1 MDLIF
6 SIKKNPKKTIF
17 AIFIITLIFLSI
29 IFTKGLKYEFNEE
42 SFFPNNKIVRANEE
56 ILKEYTNYYIVPI
69 LVKSIDGNILN
80 KEDLIDILVIEKR
93 INENFSIAPFS
104 IADLISNAFLG
115 NKEANYENK
124 INEIKN
130 RSDSDIK
137 DFIHLI
143 IESHL
148 IPVDLLSIFL
158 TKDFNISNLKAEG
171 TLIKVSLNGSL
182 IFNEEKALN
191 EEKRID
197 SITKIKSQHIRAATL
212 GGMLVSNEIMKA
224 NRKSVGILLPLS
236 FLLVIIILAIIYR
249 NIFEIFVSLLIL
261 IISIIWTYGFA
272 SLLGYYLNPVTTAVP
287 VLLVGTGIDYAI
299 YLTLKI
305 KENKKIKPVITAIS
319 LATITTAIA
328 FLSNISSSISA
339 IKQFGILASF
349 GIISCF
355 FITISLIPS
364 FDEIKNFKR
373 GNRKKIVINAFAF
386 VVSKAKKNAG
396 KTILILFLV
405 TLIASYFSLNLRP
418 TYSIN
423 DFLPK
428 NMEIARDTS
437 YLIKN
442 FDALIGEEADILIK
456 GNVSSPALLIQIKNT
471 VDNMSDDDYVV
482 KINGKASVIS
492 ILSLMEIYAEN
503 NTFFSE
509 YNKTFAKM
517 YNNAME
523 NGLPKKNTT
532 WKSIKKLYD
541 WIYKNGNGKY
551 VLHKKGGYYDACVLR
566 ISTSTY
572 KKEENIEKMYGEIK
586 KDININA
593 SYIITGGIIT
603 GHIVM
608 NSLQRSQVNSTI
620 LTIIFSFIILE
631 IIFWKKYGSR
641 TLAFVSMLPVIF
653 VSIWILGTMGLFGI
667 SLNVITITVTSLS
680 IGLGIDYSIHI
691 THDFTDVGESSKVV
705 RDIGAALLGSA
716 LTTIA
721 AFSLLSF
728 SLLPPLKT
736 FGMLISIAILYN
748 FIACLLLLPIFLD
761 IWKKSKGK
769 SKF

>member
-1 MDLIF
+1 VDLIL

-42 SFFPNNKIVRANEE
+42 SFFPNNKIVKSNEE
-56 ILKEYTNYYIVPI
+56 ILKEYTNYYTVPI
-69 LVKSIDGNILN
+69 LVKSLDGSVLN
-80 KEDLIDILVIEKR
+80 KEDLIDILIIEKR
-93 INENFSIAPFS
+93 INENFSVNPLS
-104 IADLISNAFLG
+104 IADLISEAFLG
-115 NKEANYENK
+115 NKEANYESK
-124 INEIKN
+124 INEMKN

-143 IESHL
+143 IKSQI

-158 TKDFNISNLKAEG
+158 TKDFNMSNLKAEG
-171 TLIKVSLNGSL
+171 TLIKVSLNDSL
-182 IFNEEKALN
+182 IFDEEKALN

-197 SITKIKSQHIRAATL
+197 AIAKTKSRHIRAAAL

-236 FLLVIIILAIIYR
+236 FLFVIIILAIIYR

-299 YLTLKI
+299 YVTLKI
-305 KENKKIKPVITAIS
+305 KENKKIEPVITAIS

-328 FLSNISSSISA
+328 FLSNISSSIPA

-355 FITISLIPS
+355 LITISLIPS
-364 FDEIKNFKR
+364 FDEIKNFR
-373 GNRKKIVINAFAF
+373 RSNRKKIVINAFAF
-386 VVSKAKKNAG
+386 VVSKARKNYR
-396 KTILILFLV
+396 KTLLILFLITV
-405 TLIASYFSLNLRP
+405 MASYFSLNLRP
-418 TYSIN
+418 TYNIN

-428 NMEIARDTS
+428 NMEIAQDTS

-456 GNVSSPALLIQIKNT
+456 GNVSSPALLIQIKNAI
-471 VDNMSDDDYVV
+471 DNMSDDDYVV
-482 KINGKASVIS
+482 KINGRASVIS
-492 ILSLMEIYAEN
+492 LLSLMESYAEN
-503 NTFFSE
+503 NTFFGYG
-509 YNKTFAKM
+509 YNKTFSKM
-517 YNNAME
+517 YDNVME
-523 NGLPKKNTT
+523 DGLPKRNTT

-541 WIYKNGNGKY
+541 WIYENGNGKY
-551 VLHKKGGYYDACVLR
+551 VLHKKGNYYDACVLR

-603 GHIVM
+603 GHVVM
-608 NSLQRSQVNSTI
+608 NNLQKSQINSTI
-620 LTIIFSFIILE
+620 LTIIFSFVILE
-631 IIFWKKYGSR
+631 VIFWKKYGSIS
-641 TLAFVSMLPVIF
+641 LAFVSMLPVIF

-667 SLNVITITVTSLS
+667 SLNIITITVTSLS

-691 THDFTDVGESSKVV
+691 THDFTDVGESNKVV
-705 RDIGAALLGSA
+705 KDIGAALLGSA
-716 LTTIA
+716 LTTVA

-761 IWKKSKGK
+761 IWKKYK
-769 SKF
+769 